1 MKYRIGDFTFEICAK
16 EGLEF
21 PEHFQLFQTDAGAET
36 DVVYRLEIVDQL
48 PEIEG
53 ECISQRPD
61 IRFLKRMDWN
71 PEGSA
76 LWNAGGICVYQEI
89 SGKRFTVSC
98 TKTSCICCQQIRSC
112 ILVCAGKA
120 DDRQTVC
127 NSALF
132 CSENGKSGDATQ
144 RSQWDWKIDPCGS
157 LGKI

>member
-61 IRFLKRMDWN
+61 IQIFEKDGLESRRLSIVGM
-71 PEGSA
+71 PVVYG
-76 LWNAGGICVYQEI
+76 VYQEI

-98 TKTSCICCQQIRSC
+98 TKTSCICCQQIRSLYPC
-112 ILVCAGKA
+112 L
-120 DDRQTVC
+120 RW
-127 NSALF
+127 
-132 CSENGKSGDATQ
+132 KS
-144 RSQWDWKIDPCGS
+144 R
-157 LGKI
+157 